1 MSLSVSDAL
10 RYEFERPSNWLDVQA
25 LFRLQATNCQ
35 KRFQQFT
42 TDTVPAL
49 SRQSQPEKVG
59 QGLVTQQNVAS
70 SSFEEPS
77 FFVLST
83 ILNPEVEGRVH
94 PVVDLVIDP
103 WV

>member
-1 MSLSVSDAL
+1 M
-10 RYEFERPSNWLDVQA
+10 
-25 LFRLQATNCQ
+25 
-35 KRFQQFT
+35 
-42 TDTVPAL
+42 
-49 SRQSQPEKVG
+49 
-59 QGLVTQQNVAS
+59 TQQNVAS